1 MTVQIPRVG
10 PRLAAAAGAFLVL
23 VLVAGCSG
31 GAESGTAPA
40 PEESASPSPEPPA
53 LSEPIDL
60 DYSGHVLTDD
70 GRDRALL
77 VDWSNGQ
84 LRAIDNQ
91 GTELWAERVQLD
103 DEMMSA
109 PVAYSSG
116 DIVIID
122 DLSGELVA
130 RQWTDGAEAWR
141 FAPAEAGAGCHED
154 WGFGPSTTATG
165 TVLEEGDVILLEYFM
180 AMKKDSCTTGADGD
194 PLVIAL
200 DPATGEEAWPALT
213 VGAGGLP
220 FGGSTLSISPDRSYG
235 LLPWADDGS
244 SMLTRVDLATG
255 EHTTLDLTEL
265 RTADD
270 TGVEWFSVVPTGDP
284 STAVYVYGAQDPDDP
299 YSGLVQ
305 RQAFLTV
312 PEGLPMSDAG
322 ALTPLDPEEHAEAYA
337 ALDLEDTFDPVCTA
351 QPVFTPTGEGACI
364 MVQLFASTV
373 AYWGSDLA
381 AIAWQSEEQAPESV
395 LEYATP
401 ESDIGGAQYAAVD
414 GPEGP
419 LLVVP
424 TVDSSVAAFD
434 AASGE
439 VVWSSEAQGGSDPWG
454 GQGYLPDLDL
464 VPVVDDG
471 ELTFYDA
478 ATGEAHDSLDVA
490 DFASLSS
497 TTRFLLVTEDRTSRL
512 WTVTGG

>member
-10 PRLAAAAGAFLVL
+10 PRLAAAAGASLVL

-40 PEESASPSPEPPA
+40 PEASASPSPEPPA

-77 VDWSNGQ
+77 VDWTNGQ

-91 GTELWAERVQLD
+91 GTELWAEQVQLD

-109 PVAYSSG
+109 PIAYSSG

-154 WGFGPSTTATG
+154 SGFGPATTATG

-180 AMKKDSCTTGADGD
+180 AMKKDGCTTGADGD
-194 PLVIAL
+194 PLVFAL

-419 LLVVP
+419 VVVVP
-424 TVDSSVAAFD
+424 TVDSSVTAFD

-439 VVWSSEAQGGSDPWG
+439 VVWASEAQGGSDPWG
-454 GQGYLPDLDL
+454 GQGYLPDLDF

-478 ATGEAHDSLDVA
+478 ATGEAHDSFDVA
-490 DFASLSS
+490 DVASLSS

>member
-10 PRLAAAAGAFLVL
+10 PRLAAAGTALVL
-23 VLVAGCSG
+23 TLLAGCSG

-40 PEESASPSPEPPA
+40 PEESPSPSPEPAA

-77 VDWSNGQ
+77 VDWTNGQ
-84 LRAIDNQ
+84 LRAVDSG
-91 GTELWAERVQLD
+91 GTELWTEPVQLD

-109 PVAYSSG
+109 PLAYSSG

-122 DLSGELVA
+122 DLSGELGA
-130 RQWTDGAEAWR
+130 RQWSDGAEVWR

-154 WGFGPSTTATG
+154 WGFGPATTATG

-180 AMKKDSCTTGADGD
+180 AMKKDGCTTAAEGD
-194 PLVIAL
+194 PLVFAL

-284 STAVYVYGAQDPDDP
+284 STAVYVYGAEDPDDP

-312 PEGLPMSDAG
+312 PEGLPRSDAG

-381 AIAWQSEEQAPESV
+381 ATAWQSEEEAPESV
-395 LEYATP
+395 IEYATP

-471 ELTFYDA
+471 ALTFYDA
-478 ATGEAHDSLDVA
+478 VTGEAHDSVDVA

>member
-401 ESDIGGAQYAAVD
+401 ESDIGEPSTPPSTGPRVRSSSSRPSTAPSPRSMPRAARSCGPPRRRADPTRGA
-414 GPEGP
+414 GR
-419 LLVVP
+419 
-424 TVDSSVAAFD
+424 
-434 AASGE
+434 
-439 VVWSSEAQGGSDPWG
+439 
-454 GQGYLPDLDL
+454 
-464 VPVVDDG
+464 
-471 ELTFYDA
+471 
-478 ATGEAHDSLDVA
+478 ATCRTST
-490 DFASLSS
+490 SCRSS
-497 TTRFLLVTEDRTSRL
+497 TTES
-512 WTVTGG
+512 

>member
-10 PRLAAAAGAFLVL
+10 PRLAAAGTALVL
-23 VLVAGCSG
+23 TLLAGCSG
-31 GAESGTAPA
+31 GAESGTAPG
-40 PEESASPSPEPPA
+40 PEESASPSPEPAA

-77 VDWSNGQ
+77 VDWTNGQ
-84 LRAIDNQ
+84 LRAVDSG
-91 GTELWAERVQLD
+91 GTELWTEPVQLD

-109 PVAYSSG
+109 PLAYSSG

-122 DLSGELVA
+122 DLSGELGA
-130 RQWTDGAEAWR
+130 RQWNDGAEVWR

-154 WGFGPSTTATG
+154 WGFGPATTATG

-180 AMKKDSCTTGADGD
+180 AMKKDGCTTAAEGD
-194 PLVIAL
+194 PLVFAL
-200 DPATGEEAWPALT
+200 DPATGEQAWPALT
-213 VGAGGLP
+213 VGADGLP
-220 FGGSTLSISPDRSYG
+220 FGGSSLSISPDRSYG

-244 SMLTRVDLATG
+244 SMITRVDLATG
-255 EHTTLDLTEL
+255 EHTTLDVTEL
-265 RTADD
+265 RAADD

-284 STAVYVYGAQDPDDP
+284 STAVYVYGAEDPDDP

-381 AIAWQSEEQAPESV
+381 ATAWQSEEQAPESV
-395 LEYATP
+395 TEYATP
-401 ESDIGGAQYAAVD
+401 ESDIGGARYAAVD

-497 TTRFLLVTEDRTSRL
+497 TTRFLLVTEDQTSRL